1 MLQLLPQSGVDGRQS
16 LRQSPVRRMWQFD
29 TGKKVAREPREFFG
43 GACVGRSTSEPLGS
57 PCRILP
63 MPRAMPLQRA
73 FGVLLLARRFC
84 GGAAWM
90 DTHGMASRWSIR
102 KCRSRDV
109 ASDVPLPRH
118 NAGAGFES
126 CRHHKAVAA
135 PGRATT
141 NETCPAW
148 GRRKKD
154 AAARV
159 MAPGSHA
166 PAGGKPKAI
175 YRHPRKGGHPAG
187 SRSGTRLASSAR
199 GVTQRHTTTRPARP
213 GGSQVAGG
221 RGVGPPET
229 ASTPVRSVW

>member
-1 MLQLLPQSGVDGRQS
+1 LRGLQRWQGGWRAGVVWLSAQ
-16 LRQSPVRRMWQFD
+16 W
-29 TGKKVAREPREFFG
+29 
-43 GACVGRSTSEPLGS
+43 
-57 PCRILP
+57 
-63 MPRAMPLQRA
+63 PRAMPHQSTPGFCFWRDGSWMVIRGSAAVRA
-73 FGVLLLARRFC
+73 GGRRAGVDGSAMPGCFRIWSTPLN
-84 GGAAWM
+84 
-90 DTHGMASRWSIR
+90 HSRKPGFATWPPSKSR
-102 KCRSRDV
+102 PRLGYRSSRE
-109 ASDVPLPRH
+109 H
-118 NAGAGFES
+118 EQ
-126 CRHHKAVAA
+126 
-135 PGRATT
+135 
-141 NETCPAW
+141 CPAW

-175 YRHPRKGGHPAG
+175 YRHPGTGGHPVEAH
-187 SRSGTRLASSAR
+187 SGPRLASSAR